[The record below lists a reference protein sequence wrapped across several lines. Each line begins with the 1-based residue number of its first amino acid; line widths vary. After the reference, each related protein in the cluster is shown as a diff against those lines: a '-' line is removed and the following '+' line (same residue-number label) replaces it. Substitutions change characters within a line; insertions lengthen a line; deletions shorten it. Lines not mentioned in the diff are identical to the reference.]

1 MTITTLEVIEDALRD
16 INVISEVD
24 NASPEQGKYGRRKLN
39 QMMALWLEDSI
50 DVGYF
55 SQPNTS
61 NDCPIPEYA
70 ELAVISGLAIVLA
83 PKYGATVSQELV
95 SVANSAIASVRRKL
109 ISESLD
115 NTDMS
120 HLPRGQGH
128 YHNGYDILTD
138 S

>member
-1 MTITTLEVIEDALRD
+1 MATTLEVIEDALRE
-16 INVISEVD
+16 INVLAEND
-24 NASPEQGKYGRRKLN
+24 TASPEQGEYGRRTLN
-39 QMMALWLEDSI
+39 RMMALWREDSI
-50 DVGYF
+50 DLGYF

-61 NDCPIPEYA
+61 NDCPIPEYS
-70 ELAVISGLAIVLA
+70 ETAVIAGLAIVLA
-83 PKYGATVSQELV
+83 PKYGATVSNELV
-95 SVANSAIASVRRKL
+95 AVANSAIASVRRKL

-138 S
+138 T